1 MLRFELA
8 PPAGT
13 VPHLMGADLRR
24 DEADLRRDE
33 PVRAS
38 PETTQPEQL
47 ARGIWKNRTVFGITR
62 IASLTGLDRIGL
74 PVAQAVRPAAL
85 SNTVS
90 QGKGESGMQAAASAL
105 VECLERWSA
114 QNIPTGMTREA
125 SAQAL
130 GSEVARLYGSYAD
143 IAFRGWERQ
152 PLPWMEGWDLLSER
166 PLPVP
171 LAMVDAVYTVPSPHP
186 RLFPRTTTGLS
197 GGQTLLDAVL
207 HAALETL
214 EKHALEQA
222 YRRPYFFD
230 NWQAAAESITGERSS
245 AAWRRI
251 HDAGFV
257 AGAWLVPTE
266 GKLPVYLCHVMEGPQ
281 IEELAPLPAEG
292 SSCGLTH
299 DEALL
304 GALLEAC
311 QARVG
316 AISGARDD
324 ITRLRYP
331 ERHDRAHLMEWRNGL
346 SASGPVR
353 FPPGPEAPLRR
364 SEALELAVGALR
376 KAGAEAAIVVPLFR
390 SQDPDIEIVR
400 MVAPPLRHGL
410 RTAG

>member
-13 VPHLMGADLRR
+13 VPHLLGAELRR
-24 DEADLRRDE
+24 NE
-33 PVRAS
+33 PDDGKG
-38 PETTQPEQL
+38 ETSQPGQL
-47 ARGIWKNRTVFGITR
+47 VRGIWKNRTVFGITR
-62 IASLTGLDRIGL
+62 IASLTGLDRIGV

-90 QGKGESGMQAAASAL
+90 QGKGESGMSAAASAL
-105 VECLERWSA
+105 VECLERWAA
-114 QNIPTGMTREA
+114 QNIPTSMIREA

-130 GSEVARLYGSYAD
+130 GSEVARLYGGYAD
-143 IAFRGWERQ
+143 VACGGWERR
-152 PLPWMEGWDLLSER
+152 LLLWMDGWDLLSER
-166 PLPVP
+166 LLPVP
-171 LAMVDAVYTVPSPHP
+171 VALVDAVYTVPSPHP

-197 GGQTLLDAVL
+197 GGRTLLDAVL

-222 YRRPYFFD
+222 YRRPHFFD
-230 NWQAAAESITGERSS
+230 HWQVAAGSIGGERS
-245 AAWRRI
+245 AAVWRQI
-251 HDAGFV
+251 QDAGFV

-266 GKLPVYLCHVMEGPQ
+266 GQLPVYLCHVMEGPE

-292 SSCGLTH
+292 SCCKLSH
-299 DEALL
+299 DDALL

-346 SASGPVR
+346 SAPGPVR
-353 FPPGPEAPLRR
+353 FPPGPEAPLRQ
-364 SEALELAVGALR
+364 SEALEQAVGALR

>member
-8 PPAGT
+8 PSAGT
-13 VPHLMGADLRR
+13 VPHLIGAGLR
-24 DEADLRRDE
+24 DDE
-33 PVRAS
+33 PVRATRATS
-38 PETTQPEQL
+38 QSEQL
-47 ARGIWKNRTVFGITR
+47 ARGIWKNRAVFGITR
-62 IASLTGLDRIGL
+62 IASLTGLDRTGV

-114 QNIPTGMTREA
+114 QNIPTTMIREA

-130 GSEVARLYGSYAD
+130 GSEVVRLYEGYAG
-143 IAFRGWERQ
+143 AACAGWERR
-152 PLPWMEGWDLLSER
+152 PLPWIDGWDLFSER
-166 PLPVP
+166 LVPVP
-171 LAMVDAVYTVPSPHP
+171 LALVDTVYTVPSPHP

-197 GGQTLLDAVL
+197 GGRTILDAVL

-222 YRRPYFFD
+222 YRRPHFFD
-230 NWQAAAESITGERSS
+230 HWQVAAESIAGQRSS
-245 AAWRRI
+245 AVWRRI

-257 AGAWLVPTE
+257 AGAWLVPSD
-266 GKLPVYLCHVMEGPQ
+266 GKLPIYLCHVMEGPE

-292 SSCGLTH
+292 SCCGLSH

-311 QARVG
+311 QARAG

-331 ERHDRAHLMEWRNGL
+331 ERYDRAHLEAWRGGL

-353 FPPGPEAPLRR
+353 FPSGPEAPLRR
-364 SEALELAVGALR
+364 SEALRLAIRALR

-390 SQDPDIEIVR
+390 SQDPEIEIVR
-400 MVAPPLRHGL
+400 MVAPPLRHGF